1 MFYLYIPIF
10 AFFMISFTGLV
21 YAQPLEFI
29 DATVISY
36 EDNQATVKINWNS
49 DPNIANYEIGC
60 VSCMPNFSNY
70 VETESITLSNV
81 TPLPNT
87 HYALLYLIALDSNG
101 EIITAKQII
110 IDLDN

>member
-1 MFYLYIPIF
+1 MTYLYIVIF
-10 AFFMISFTGLV
+10 AFFVVSFTGLAH
-21 YAQPLEFI
+21 AQPLESI
-29 DATVISY
+29 DATVVTY
-36 EDNQATVKINWNS
+36 DDNQAMVEIAWNT

-87 HYALLYLIALDSNG
+87 HYALLYVIALDSNN

-110 IDLDN
+110 IDLDK